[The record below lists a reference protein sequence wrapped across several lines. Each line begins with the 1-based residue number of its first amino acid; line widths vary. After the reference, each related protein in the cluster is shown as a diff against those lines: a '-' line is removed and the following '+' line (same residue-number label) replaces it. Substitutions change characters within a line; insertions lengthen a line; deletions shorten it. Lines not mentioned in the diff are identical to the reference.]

1 MTDTQGQGSPVAPS
15 SSVSAL
21 VEAIDARARQAGSE
35 GAATLLRG
43 TLSSVSEVLTA
54 IQDRLDRLEDLMADR
69 PESVTS
75 MTDQVQAG
83 LASFNARLGR
93 LEEAFV
99 RAVEDSGSGTDVVDQ
114 LRQTVMRALQ
124 EAPVREDPR
133 LDAVAHRLEG
143 LDRRLADQAE
153 LTRQLMERVDVA
165 QQLREQAEP
174 AGLVDQAEV
183 ARQLVERIEE
193 VRTADLAPLRRS
205 IETLVEAQAQPP
217 ETAPEGPSSSQLADQ
232 VKEAVRREAE
242 LLTQRV
248 AALAVG
254 VEATRVLLEQH
265 VEETE
270 NSLGRKA
277 TEVTRRLAS
286 DLGLRGGRGRPGGGR
301 RDPRQIGPGS

>member
-15 SSVSAL
+15 NNVSAL

-43 TLSSVSEVLTA
+43 TLGSVSEVLAA
-54 IQDRLDRLEDLMADR
+54 IQDRLDHLEEVLTER
-69 PESVTS
+69 PDSATAMNEK
-75 MTDQVQAG
+75 VQEG
-83 LASFNARLGR
+83 LVSFNGRLAR

-99 RAVEDSGSGTDVVDQ
+99 RAVEDSGSSTDAVVDQ
-114 LRQTVMRALQ
+114 LRQTVLTALHD
-124 EAPVREDPR
+124 ASAREPSTSDQPAVSAGLTDLAER
-133 LDAVAHRLEG
+133 LGRLEEG
-143 LDRRLADQAE
+143 LAEQAG
-153 LTRQLMERVDVA
+153 LTRQLFDR
-165 QQLREQAEP
+165 L
-174 AGLVDQAEV
+174 G
-183 ARQLVERIEE
+183 
-193 VRTADLAPLRRS
+193 
-205 IETLVEAQAQPP
+205 EAQSAT
-217 ETAPEGPSSSQLADQ
+217 ELANQ

-254 VEATRVLLEQH
+254 VEASRALLEQH

-286 DLGLRGGRGRPGGGR
+286 DLGLRARRGGQQGGGR
-301 RDPRQIGPGS
+301 RDPRQLGPGS

>member
-15 SSVSAL
+15 STVSAL

-54 IQDRLDRLEDLMADR
+54 IQDRLDRLEDLVADR

-75 MTDQVQAG
+75 ISDQVQAG
-83 LASFNARLGR
+83 LASFNARLAR

-114 LRQTVMRALQ
+114 LRQTVLRALQ
-124 EAPVREDPR
+124 DAPVREDPR
-133 LDAVAHRLEG
+133 LDAVADRLEG
-143 LDRRLADQAE
+143 LDRSLADQAE
-153 LTRQLMERVDVA
+153 LTRQLVDRVDAA
-165 QQLREQAEP
+165 QQIRDQAEP
-174 AGLVDQAEV
+174 AGLADQAEV
-183 ARQLVERIEE
+183 ARQLMERIEE

-205 IETLVEAQAQPP
+205 IESLVEAQAQPP
-217 ETAPEGPSSSQLADQ
+217 APVTEGPTSSQLADQ

-254 VEATRVLLEQH
+254 VEATRALLEQH

-277 TEVTRRLAS
+277 TEVTRRLAL
-286 DLGLRGGRGRPGGGR
+286 DLGLRGRRNQQGGGR